1 MRNMSNGQRVPFLMI
16 ACWAV
21 SLSSAYGPATSWRL
35 MTFKLKGSTNK
46 IAWSREIP
54 AVLESQ
60 HYAATSL
67 PAANHTENHLESI
80 LDWCRLVAGKTEWQ
94 WEPGR
99 LKRWHKTDPEVVWSK
114 CPLYLE
120 FLQASCNLQCT
131 RDLPI
136 EKQLNWHY
144 DVQEIV
150 VKRTLQNLFHNN

>member
-1 MRNMSNGQRVPFLMI
+1 MYRKYQPWNTRHFLVTSHPFTSCFWSLGKMWFQSMRNMPNGQRVPFLMI

-80 LDWCRLVAGKTEWQ
+80 LDWRRLVAGKTEWQ

-99 LKRWHKTDPEVVWSK
+99 LKRWHKTDPEVV
-114 CPLYLE
+114 
-120 FLQASCNLQCT
+120 
-131 RDLPI
+131 
-136 EKQLNWHY
+136 
-144 DVQEIV
+144 
-150 VKRTLQNLFHNN
+150 